1 MVAAGAEMAWAKRTD
16 SYTCVTLSY
25 IACRGRRA
33 CMYSIHSTDMYM
45 HIAHTCLNPKP

>member
-33 CMYSIHSTDMYM
+33 CMYHIIIHIC
-45 HIAHTCLNPKP
+45 HIIIYGV